1 MYLSLYNGL
10 LRLASPMIERH
21 LKKRI
26 SEGKEDE
33 GRLDERMGE
42 PSRNRPT
49 GEVIW
54 IHAASVGESIS
65 VLPLIEVLLAQKSD
79 RNILLTTGS
88 VTSANLMED
97 RLPSGAIHQFVPID
111 TKSAVHGFLNHWQPQ
126 IAIWTES
133 EIWPNLITETARR
146 EIPMMLIN
154 ARMTEQSFSMWRKTG
169 GLIKRLLRKFDYIHA
184 QSQLAADRLEYLGAK
199 DIEVLG
205 NLKFCSPPLPFNNEL
220 YRQMLSQTERRKVWL
235 AASTHK
241 GEEAIVAESHLNLK
255 KSFKNLLTII
265 VPRHPERA
273 DEIASKLGEAGF
285 NVSRRSQRQEITPE
299 TDIYLADTMGEM
311 GLFYR
316 IADVVFVG
324 GSLVDKGGQNPL
336 EPARLNSAIMFG
348 PHMSNFNEIA
358 TDLMQN
364 QAALQ
369 VKDGSELTT
378 ATYNLLSEVKIR
390 GALAERADQ
399 VVKSGETVL
408 GTLVVEI
415 DKLLSGK
422 D

>member
-26 SEGKEDE
+26 AEGKEDE
-33 GRLDERMGE
+33 GRMDERMGE
-42 PSRNRPT
+42 PSRNRPV
-49 GEVIW
+49 GDVIW

-65 VLPLIEVLLAQKSD
+65 VLPLIEALLI
-79 RNILLTTGS
+79 RNPERNVLLTTGS
-88 VTSANLMED
+88 VTSAHLMEE

-111 TKSAVHGFLNHWQPQ
+111 TKSAVHGFLDHWRPQ
-126 IAIWTES
+126 LAIWTES

-146 EIPMMLIN
+146 KIPMMLIN
-154 ARMTEQSFSMWRKTG
+154 ARMTAQSFSMWRKTG
-169 GLIKRLLRKFDYIHA
+169 GLIKRLLKKFSYIHA

-199 DIEVLG
+199 DVEVLG

-220 YRQMLSQTERRKVWL
+220 FRQILSQIERRKVWL

-241 GEEAIVAESHLNLK
+241 GEEAIIAETHLNLK

-273 DEIASKLGEAGF
+273 DEITSKLNEAGF
-285 NVSRRSQRQEITPE
+285 NVARRSIRQQITPE

-324 GSLVDKGGQNPL
+324 GSLVEKGGQNPL
-336 EPARLNSAIMFG
+336 EPARLNCAIMFG
-348 PHMSNFNEIA
+348 PHMSNFSEIA
-358 TDLMQN
+358 TDLLQN

-378 ATYNLLSEVKIR
+378 ATYNLLSEIQVC
-390 GALAERADQ
+390 GTLAKRAGQ

-408 GTLVVEI
+408 GKLIVEI
-415 DKLLSGK
+415 DEQLSGK

>member
-26 SEGKEDE
+26 AEGKEDE
-33 GRLDERMGE
+33 GRMDERMGE
-42 PSRNRPT
+42 PSRNRPV
-49 GEVIW
+49 GDVIW

-65 VLPLIEVLLAQKSD
+65 VLPLIEALLI
-79 RNILLTTGS
+79 RNPERNVLLTTGS
-88 VTSANLMED
+88 VTSAHLMEE

-111 TKSAVHGFLNHWQPQ
+111 TKSAVHGFLDHWRPQ
-126 IAIWTES
+126 LAIWTES

-146 EIPMMLIN
+146 KIPMMLIN
-154 ARMTEQSFSMWRKTG
+154 ARMTAQSFSMWRKTG
-169 GLIKRLLRKFDYIHA
+169 GLIKRLLKKFNYIHA
-184 QSQLAADRLEYLGAK
+184 QSQLTADRLEYLGAK
-199 DIEVLG
+199 DVEVLG

-220 YRQMLSQTERRKVWL
+220 FRQILSQIERRKVWL

-241 GEEAIVAESHLNLK
+241 GEEAIIAETHLNLK

-273 DEIASKLGEAGF
+273 DEITSKLNEAGF
-285 NVSRRSQRQEITPE
+285 NVARRSIRQQITPE

-324 GSLVDKGGQNPL
+324 GSLVEKGGQNPL
-336 EPARLNSAIMFG
+336 EPARLNCAIMFG
-348 PHMSNFNEIA
+348 PHMSNFSEIA
-358 TDLMQN
+358 TDLLQN

-378 ATYNLLSEVKIR
+378 ATYNLLSEIQVC
-390 GALAERADQ
+390 GTLAKRAGQ

-408 GTLVVEI
+408 GKLIVEI
-415 DKLLSGK
+415 DEQLSGK